1 MRVLCATTL
10 LSEFIIIGLGALAT
24 MRLSEAPSGVVWAV
38 SGTAMVLCLLL
49 TGRAGRPGTVPLGWA
64 LQIGLIA
71 SGFVIPVMFLLGS
84 VFAVLWWASVH
95 FGRRGDAI
103 KAAFEARAAQAAS
116 AADAGA
122 DSAV

>member
-49 TGRAGRPGTVPLGWA
+49 TGRAGRP
-64 LQIGLIA
+64 GLIA